1 MIRRSPSEY
10 YIKYLVVHPD
20 GYDND
25 RIRSI
30 CTRLDIEILGNW
42 YLDQLRST
50 VRPPSPF
57 FPQDPSHWPSQKFI
71 QRECLRSIFAP
82 NESMLK
88 AQQILE
94 KPRLRE
100 LVEVMVLSGAPSEAI
115 SRALAV
121 RARYICDEH
130 AITLYRH
137 YFWDIDLLDS
147 NEMRAFLKLRLD
159 AVAGSNDPE
168 IKAQYTHLT
177 KSRYTDPRVVAA
189 RLPTSPLSAL
199 LSQVQMGVLPKGV
212 HLQDV
217 LESVRFMAS
226 LRALEA
232 STVGG
237 PQGAGDGQ
245 GYMVTADIANRLLE
259 TIVKPEDQLRKDLMN
274 ISLKLSGKTVPVIAE
289 LTGGRHTVDLQPE
302 PKPVGKQLKKA
313 DKHEGA

>member
-20 GYDND
+20 GYDNE

-30 CTRLDIEILGNW
+30 CSKLDIEILGAW
-42 YLDQLRST
+42 YLDQLRAEA
-50 VRPPSPF
+50 RPPTPF
-57 FPQDPSHWPSQKFI
+57 LPQDPGHQPSQKFI

-82 NESMLK
+82 DESMLK

-100 LVEVMVLSGAPSEAI
+100 LVEVMTLSGAPSEAI
-115 SRALAV
+115 AKALAM
-121 RARYICDEH
+121 RIRYRCDPST
-130 AITLYRH
+130 ITLYRH

-147 NEMRAFLKLRLD
+147 YEMRAFLALRLER
-159 AVAGSNDPE
+159 VAGNADPE
-168 IKAQYTHLT
+168 VKAQYFHLH
-177 KSRYTDPRVVAA
+177 KMRFTDPRVVAA

-199 LSQVQMGVLPKGV
+199 MAQVQMGVMPKGLQ
-212 HLQDV
+212 LQDV
-217 LESVRFMAS
+217 LESVRFMSS

-232 STVGG
+232 STLGG

-274 ISLKLSGKTVPVIAE
+274 ISLKLSGRTVPAVAE
-289 LTGGRHTVDLQPE
+289 LTGGRHTIDLQPE
-302 PKPVGKQLKKA
+302 PKSATKKLKTE
-313 DKHEGA
+313 KHEGA